1 MLTDNR
7 SGQARLT
14 LVYVLALGVL
24 TALLRIAPR
33 WLDLDL
39 GVWNLM
45 PVGALALFAGSR
57 LRSRWA
63 WLAPLAVMFVADLL
77 LLYPLAKMG
86 LSSFSL
92 IRTPI
97 IYLSFVLYF
106 ALGRLVR
113 QDELSPPV
121 IGGAALLGSG
131 QFFIL
136 TNLATWVVSITSPP
150 PPPEYAMFAYTPDLA
165 GLGKCFLMGV
175 PFYQS
180 TLTADL
186 LFSGL
191 IFGGH
196 ALLTWALER
205 GSSRLAPADEVSR

>member
-7 SGQARLT
+7 ASLSRLA

-33 WLDLDL
+33 YLDLGP

-57 LRSRWA
+57 LRSHWA
-63 WLAPLAVMFVADLL
+63 WLLPLAVMFVADLL

-92 IRTPI
+92 LRTPI
-97 IYLSFVLYF
+97 IYLSFVLYV

-113 QDELSPPV
+113 PDDLSAPV
-121 IGGAALLGSG
+121 IGGAGLLGSV
-131 QFFIL
+131 QFFVL

-150 PPPEYAMFAYTPDLA
+150 PPPELMEFYYTPDLA
-165 GLGKCFLMGV
+165 GLGKCFLMAV
-175 PFYQS
+175 PFYKN
-180 TLTADL
+180 TLASDL
-186 LFSGL
+186 VCSAL
-191 IFGGH
+191 IFGGY
-196 ALLTWALER
+196 ALLTWGWV
-205 GSSRLAPADEVSR
+205 GSAQLARAEEVSR